1 MPLPLHLPQTPPPFA
16 PDPLVC
22 TAPFIPTPSICSRP
36 PHLPPPPPF
45 YPYNPRLLLTP
56 PFCPPQILAADDK
69 ELNRWCSLR
78 KTCMYRW
85 VGGGRAPI
93 APTPSFWFWGGSLS
107 VPPPR
112 SEREERQDQANY
124 SRRAQNLW
132 KKHQILKSLTA
143 Q

>member
-1 MPLPLHLPQTPPPFA
+1 MHCPVYPYSLHL
-16 PDPLVC
+16 L
-22 TAPFIPTPSICSRP
+22 PTPSFA
-36 PHLPPPPPF
+36 PPPPF

-93 APTPSFWFWGGSLS
+93 APIILVLGGGRS
-107 VPPPR
+107 VSPPPR